1 MKKMKFGLSIKE
13 SDIEY
18 AQSLEKEL
26 KEEEKLIAEKRY
38 NICVSCD
45 RFMKITKQCK
55 ECFCFI
61 PLKTKIMDTECPIGK
76 WNSINE

>member
-1 MKKMKFGLSIKE
+1 MKEIKFGLSIKE

-26 KEEEKLIAEKRY
+26 KEEEKSIAEKRY

-45 RFMKITKQCK
+45 RFMKITRQCK

>member
-1 MKKMKFGLSIKE
+1 MTETKFGLFIKE

-18 AQSLEKEL
+18 AQTLEKEL
-26 KEEEKLIAEKRY
+26 KENEKLIAKERY
-38 NICVSCD
+38 DICKSCN
-45 RFMKITKQCK
+45 RFMKITRQCK